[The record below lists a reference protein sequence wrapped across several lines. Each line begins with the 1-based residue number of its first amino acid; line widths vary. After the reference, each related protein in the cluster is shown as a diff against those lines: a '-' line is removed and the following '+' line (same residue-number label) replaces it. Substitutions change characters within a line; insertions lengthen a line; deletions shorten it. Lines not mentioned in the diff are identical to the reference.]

1 MCGIVGILQP
11 HPLGGDARG
20 VLAAMTETLRH
31 RGPDDGDVW
40 LDERAGVGLGHRRL
54 SILDLS
60 PAGHQPMRS
69 ADGRYVIAFNGEIY
83 NFQALRRD
91 LLSCGRQFRGHS
103 DTEVFLEAVS
113 QWGLEKAIERFNG
126 MFAFVL
132 WDRQAGTLSLG
143 RDRVGEK
150 PLYYGR
156 SGGTFLCASELKAL
170 RAYPGFK
177 GEIDRDILTL
187 FLRYGYVPAPHC
199 IFRGIRKLPPGTL
212 LTVRAGEASSEPV
225 PYWSLRDVVERGT
238 ADLFQGSDDDAA
250 AYLEGLLR
258 EAVGLRMVADVPL
271 GAFLSGGIDSSTV
284 VALMQAQSK
293 RPVKT
298 FSVGFHEAD
307 YDEAGFARG
316 VARHLGTDHTELYV
330 TPAEARAVIPR
341 LPALYDEPFAD
352 PSQIPTFLIS
362 QLARRQ
368 VTVSLSGDGGDEV
381 FGGYNRYFLGQR
393 IWSSVGWM
401 PKSVR
406 MGAGK
411 MLRALSPTT
420 WDTLFR
426 RVGPVLPNTVAVQ
439 NPGDKLQK
447 LAGVLTAD
455 HPRALYWG
463 LVSLWKNPTDVVA
476 GAVEPVTIFSEAH
489 QPAGLHD
496 FRQQMMFM
504 DTMAYLPDD
513 ILVKVDRAS
522 MGVSLEA
529 RVPILD
535 HRVVEFAWRL
545 PVSMKIR
552 HGQGKWI
559 LRKVLDRYVPQGLI
573 DRPKM
578 GFGVPIDSW
587 LRGPLRDWSETLLD
601 EGRLRAD
608 GFFDPR
614 PIREKWSEHLAGRRN
629 WQYLLWC
636 VLMFQAW
643 LDEQKRCSSGTAG

>member
-11 HPLGGDARG
+11 RPLDGDARG
-20 VLAAMTETLRH
+20 VLAVMAETLRH

-40 LDERAGVGLGHRRL
+40 LDAGAGVGLGHRRL

-60 PAGHQPMRS
+60 PAGHQPMQS

-83 NFQALRRD
+83 NFQSLRQD
-91 LLSCGRQFRGHS
+91 LSSRGSRFRGHS

-113 QWGLEKAIERFNG
+113 QWGLEKAVGRFNG
-126 MFAFVL
+126 MFAFAL
-132 WDRQAGTLSLG
+132 WDRQTRTLSLG
-143 RDRVGEK
+143 RDRLGEK
-150 PLYYGR
+150 PLYYGWI
-156 SGGTFLCASELKAL
+156 GGAFLCASELKAL
-170 RAYPGFK
+170 RAWPGFK
-177 GEIDRDILTL
+177 EEVDRDILAL

-212 LTVRAGEASSEPV
+212 LSVRAGETGPEPV
-225 PYWSLRDVVERGT
+225 SYWSLRDVAERGV
-238 ADLFQGSDDDAA
+238 ADPFQGSDDDAA
-250 AYLEGLLR
+250 AHLDGLLR

-271 GAFLSGGIDSSTV
+271 GAFLSGGIDSSTI
-284 VALMQAQSK
+284 VALMQAQSE
-293 RPVKT
+293 RPVRT
-298 FSVGFHEAD
+298 FSIGFHEAD

-330 TPAEARAVIPR
+330 TPAEAQAVIPR

-352 PSQIPTFLIS
+352 PSQIPTFLVS

-393 IWSSVGWM
+393 IWSGVGWM

-406 MGAGK
+406 MGAGR
-411 MLRALSPTT
+411 MLRAFPPAT
-420 WDTLFR
+420 WNRLFR
-426 RVGPVLPNTVAVQ
+426 RASPVLPNAVSVQ

-447 LAGVLTAD
+447 LADVLAAD

-463 LVSLWKNPTDVVA
+463 LVSLWKDPAGVVA
-476 GAVEPVTIFSEAH
+476 GSAEPATIFSEAH
-489 QPAGLHD
+489 GPAGLTD

-504 DTMAYLPDD
+504 DAMVYLPDD

-529 RVPILD
+529 RVPMLD

-552 HGQGKWI
+552 RGQGKWI

-587 LRGPLRDWSETLLD
+587 LRGPLRDWSEALLD
-601 EGRLRAD
+601 ERRLRAE
-608 GFFDPR
+608 GLLDPR
-614 PIREKWSEHLAGRRN
+614 PIREKWLEHLSGRRN

-643 LDEQKRCSSGTAG
+643 RARA